1 MRPSDDAVYAHAIN
15 INVAG
20 KGSHP
25 VVALWCMDCMW
36 AQDLFQIN
44 RWDEVQRR
52 IAEHC
57 SQPSKREARQGSS
70 RP

>member
-20 KGSHP
+20 KGS
-25 VVALWCMDCMW
+25 
-36 AQDLFQIN
+36 
-44 RWDEVQRR
+44 
-52 IAEHC
+52 
-57 SQPSKREARQGSS
+57 QPSKREARQGSS